1 MKRIVCVLSFC
12 LVFLTTVFAKDADS
26 LSVKTDNELK
36 KNFALGMS
44 FGSKTHHVSHLS
56 PLLYSGNG
64 IGLWAER
71 INKKNWRNK
80 DFYSL
85 TNFRFDR
92 SSLSYLTLTEQN
104 IMAVSNLELDY
115 HLYYDWK
122 LASNFHL
129 LCGGYIGG
137 EFEKNEMQSS
147 LWIGNNPNFF
157 SIELN
162 LLGLSLRPT
171 LCIQTNRRLIKISN
185 QFDLRLAGFVFYPTT
200 NQSFLCDDLKDVID
214 FNSFSEKF
222 HFSDKLTVD
231 LPLRKTT
238 LRLGMLVERSKS
250 MIFNVDNRSLNV
262 QGIVGFSFDY
272 LTSSGR
278 LNRKKQLK
286 TIFE

>member
-1 MKRIVCVLSFC
+1 
-12 LVFLTTVFAKDADS
+12 
-26 LSVKTDNELK
+26 
-36 KNFALGMS
+36 
-44 FGSKTHHVSHLS
+44 
-56 PLLYSGNG
+56 
-64 IGLWAER
+64 
-71 INKKNWRNK
+71 
-80 DFYSL
+80 
-85 TNFRFDR
+85 
-92 SSLSYLTLTEQN
+92 
-104 IMAVSNLELDY
+104 
-115 HLYYDWK
+115 
-122 LASNFHL
+122 
-129 LCGGYIGG
+129 
-137 EFEKNEMQSS
+137 MQSS
-147 LWIGNNPNFF
+147 LWIGNNPNFY